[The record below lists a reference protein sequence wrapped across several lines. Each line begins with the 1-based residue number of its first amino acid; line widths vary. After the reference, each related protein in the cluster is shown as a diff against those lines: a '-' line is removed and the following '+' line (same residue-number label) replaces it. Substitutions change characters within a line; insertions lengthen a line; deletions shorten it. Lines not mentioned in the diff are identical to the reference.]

1 MKRKED
7 TNMNKVFQKLANLNF
22 APGNNKPS
30 TDKLYYKVIVGNH
43 YVTDWKLY
51 EKETSE
57 AEAIKLGGR
66 VDRIRMTKREFDN
79 YNTKYS
85 KTI

>member
-1 MKRKED
+1 MI
-7 TNMNKVFQKLANLNF
+7 NSIFQKLAGLNS
-22 APGNNKPS
+22 AGGKTKTT
-30 TDKLYYKVIVGNH
+30 TDQLYYKVIVDGC

-51 EKETSE
+51 SKETSE
-57 AEAIKLGGR
+57 AEAVKLGGR